1 MSQFPSDLEFAQHLA
16 DRADA
21 ISLSRFNAPD
31 LNVTQKPDLTPV
43 SDADLAVE
51 TELRAQI
58 AAHNPN
64 DSVIGEEFA
73 HTALGQRTWIID
85 PIDGTKNYVR
95 GVPVWA
101 TLIALR
107 DGGKITV
114 GLVSAPA
121 LNRRWWAEIGLGA
134 WVQEL
139 GSDFPRRLHVSPVQK
154 MVDASFSFSD
164 QQGWDQ
170 SDFESL
176 RAATWRQR
184 AYGDFWSHVLLAEG
198 AVDVSAEPE
207 LALYDYAALL
217 PIVAEAGGEASQFDG
232 TPLPIHDPDV
242 EPSLICSN
250 GSLHQ
255 ECLKLL
261 KVQT

>member
-1 MSQFPSDLEFAQHLA
+1 MSQFSVDLEFAQHLA
-16 DRADA
+16 DRAEV
-21 ISLSRFNAPD
+21 ISLSRFNALD
-31 LNVTQKPDLTPV
+31 LNVSQKPDLTPV

-58 AAHNPN
+58 AAHNPD
-64 DSVIGEEFA
+64 DSVVGEEFG
-73 HTALGQRTWIID
+73 HTSLGERTWIID

-107 DGGKITV
+107 EGGKITV

-121 LNRRWWAEIGLGA
+121 LGRRWWAEIGHGA

-139 GSDFPRRLHVSPVQK
+139 CSVSPRRLYVSSVQK
-154 MVDASFSFSD
+154 IDDASFSFSD

-170 SDFESL
+170 SEFEGL
-176 RAATWRQR
+176 RSATWRQR

-217 PIVAEAGGEASQFDG
+217 PIVAEAGGKASQFDFSFHCEINY
-232 TPLPIHDPDV
+232 PLVRNI
-242 EPSLICSN
+242 E
-250 GSLHQ
+250 
-255 ECLKLL
+255 
-261 KVQT
+261 